1 MKSSAN
7 RIITFR
13 LGNLSYR
20 RLRSHIIN
28 EHFPL
33 LQGFIYLFIFPC
45 RDRFRTMTNVMGD
58 SLGAGIVYHLSK
70 DELAPL
76 DHEMYETEATKVPN
90 GQEGNAITAV

>member
-1 MKSSAN
+1 
-7 RIITFR
+7 
-13 LGNLSYR
+13 
-20 RLRSHIIN
+20 
-28 EHFPL
+28 
-33 LQGFIYLFIFPC
+33 
-45 RDRFRTMTNVMGD
+45 MTNVMGD